1 MSPPSSLAEARALVA
16 RFVAYY
22 NGVRLHSAIGYIAPN
37 DFLAGR
43 AETIWAE
50 RDRKLEAAREQRRF
64 RRAAARGEAG
74 KAVLQ

>member
-1 MSPPSSLAEARALVA
+1 
-16 RFVAYY
+16 
-22 NGVRLHSAIGYIAPN
+22 LHSAIGYIAPN

-50 RDRKLEAAREQRRF
+50 RDRTLEAAREQRRF
-64 RRAAARGEAG
+64 RRAAARGEAP